1 MSKQRRRPNRRLLPY
16 TTIRSAAS
24 GDVEAISAVLR
35 HYEGYIAR
43 LSLRPVRDVYGCT
56 RLCVD
61 EAVRHRLEI
70 KLITG
75 ILEFHAS

>member
-1 MSKQRRRPNRRLLPY
+1 MSRQRRRPNHSLLPY
-16 TTIRSAAS
+16 STIQSATS
-24 GDVEAISAVLR
+24 GDAEAISTVLR

-43 LSLRPVRDVYGCT
+43 LSLRPVRDTYGCT

-61 EAVRHRLEI
+61 EAVRRRVEI